1 MSIKENSIVEQ
12 YVQKFAEKFLKI
24 FKKLGVKVVS
34 ENVVKEEFEGAPHQ
48 RGSTHFPRDDPRSP
62 PPTWSELEAFD
73 APRMS
78 PSAGAHASAATEVSP
93 V

>member
-34 ENVVKEEFEGAPHQ
+34 ENVVKEEFEKEKTLLQ
-48 RGSTHFPRDDPRSP
+48 IM
-62 PPTWSELEAFD
+62 D
-73 APRMS
+73 A
-78 PSAGAHASAATEVSP
+78 VSGNLNK
-93 V
+93 VTNQITDHMK